1 MKFKI
6 SKWRTS
12 FSTFSF
18 KTSLEMNWA
27 HMIFGRNIVLMK
39 ANSPKHIQYFLDVHL
54 TSTSNIIYV
63 EQKHEIGMVTD
74 LARFQA
80 NTYLMNRSSASV

>member
-27 HMIFGRNIVLMK
+27 RMIFGHDGEL
-39 ANSPKHIQYFLDVHL
+39 SPKHIQYFLDVHL
-54 TSTSNIIYV
+54 TSTSNITYV